1 MSWQCVNRAKD
12 KAKKK
17 KKKVETQRLKILNY
31 GRRHLLAYIEKTCV
45 KFTEVR
51 EESNF
56 HPGCVSVTF
65 HYRGSEAE
73 AC

>member
-1 MSWQCVNRAKD
+1 M
-12 KAKKK
+12 
-17 KKKVETQRLKILNY
+17 ETQRLKILNY
-31 GRRHLLAYIEKTCV
+31 GTCHLLAYIEKTCV

-51 EESNF
+51 EESYF
-56 HPGCVSVTF
+56 HPGCVSITF